1 MNRASSTSRP
11 RTLALFFATVLTTM
25 VPQVA
30 KAQAFTYDPPGKLV
44 PTRSGQGRVDTKL
57 YAPTM
62 RFPMEQPKAFANS
75 QVYGNGGGQGTGGQ
89 CDAVNYSYP
98 WHDNFCESRSY
109 AMPLCPAGTGHQGQD
124 IRPPSCAKD
133 MHWVVAVEAGT
144 ITSVGSYS
152 VYLTAAD
159 GTRFDYLHMS
169 TLQVRV
175 GDRVTK
181 GQRMGKVSNQFGG
194 TPTTI
199 HLHFNI
205 RQAVGTLG
213 AVYVPPYMSL
223 IESYK
228 RANGLATDAGV
239 PDASTKPDATSDAS
253 SPDASTVDPGP
264 LVPDPGSDELPTP
277 EGELAANDS
286 AEGTPG
292 TDEQGCNGA
301 GATPSLATVG
311 LGFVGVLAALRR
323 RRDRSPRP

>member
-1 MNRASSTSRP
+1 MNRTPSRLHL
-11 RTLALFFATVLTTM
+11 RTLVASVATVLATL

-44 PTRSGQGRVDTKL
+44 PTRSGQGRVDTKI

-109 AMPLCPAGTGHQGQD
+109 SMPLCPAGTGHQGQD
-124 IRPPSCAKD
+124 IRPPTCVKD
-133 MHWVVAVEAGT
+133 THWVVAVEDGT
-144 ITSVGSYS
+144 ITSIGSYS
-152 VYLTAAD
+152 VYLTTAD

-169 TLQVRV
+169 TLQVKV
-175 GDRVTK
+175 GDKVTK
-181 GQRMGKVSNQFGG
+181 GQRIGKVSNQFDG

-228 RANGLATDAGV
+228 RANGLPTDAGV
-239 PDASTKPDATSDAS
+239 PDAGPKSDAATQ
-253 SPDASTVDPGP
+253 DASKDTGTVDPQP
-264 LVPDPGSDELPTP
+264 VVPDPGGDQLPTP
-277 EGELAANDS
+277 EGEAAVNE
-286 AEGTPG
+286 APVA
-292 TDEQGCNGA
+292 DEQGCNGS
-301 GATPSLATVG
+301 GATPSLATAG

-323 RRDRSPRP
+323 RRERSRLP